1 MSGRHFLADRDEL
14 SGWISFNAS
23 QKKGCWGRCGGKE
36 ESPDRHGM
44 WAPCWGGPGRAPAI
58 QGTHKAPGPPPRSP
72 TVSRARW
79 AEGPQRSQAWPA
91 LRALKVS

>member
-23 QKKGCWGRCGGKE
+23 QKKGCRGRCGGKE

-44 WAPCWGGPGRAPAI
+44 WAPCWGGPGRSPCYPGYP
-58 QGTHKAPGPPPRSP
+58 QGSWSTPKVPHGEPGPL
-72 TVSRARW
+72 
-79 AEGPQRSQAWPA
+79 G
-91 LRALKVS
+91 